1 VVTMKSRPEAIFFDV
16 DGVLIDSLAVKGD
29 AFSRAFSDYPEAR
42 EEIIAFHLSHG
53 GVTRSDKITLLFR
66 LIVGR
71 EPSAQEIADRIR
83 QFSSSVFEGVVA
95 APEIPG
101 ARAALE
107 EWSGKVALHAVS
119 ATPTDELRLIFDRR
133 NITKFFTSVHG
144 WPPKKEL
151 TVQYIL
157 TAYGYDP
164 AACILVGDSRED
176 LHAAL
181 AAGVSFIQISPPG
194 ESKFDESDVVIGDL
208 RGLTAAVEVAMG
220 TDLQ

>member
-1 VVTMKSRPEAIFFDV
+1 MPGHNQPEAIFFDV

-119 ATPTDELRLIFDRR
+119 ATPTDELRRIFDRR
-133 NITKFFTSVHG
+133 NITKFFTSVQG
-144 WPPKKEL
+144 WPPKKES
-151 TVQYIL
+151 TVRYIL
-157 TAYGYDP
+157 AAHGYDP

-181 AAGVSFIQISPPG
+181 AAGVSFIQISQPA

-208 RGLTAAVEVAMG
+208 RGLTAAVKVAMG
-220 TDLQ
+220 TGLQ